1 VAAPNVFL
9 SQKKLVGDRRLIR
22 TLRFPLSLTQNVG
35 NADAAAQDPPYHMQQ
50 RCASL

>member
-9 SQKKLVGDRRLIR
+9 SQKKLVGDKWLIR

-35 NADAAAQDPPYHMQQ
+35 TAEAAAQNPPYHMQN
-50 RCASL
+50 R